1 MCTARGSR
9 VLYAVLYRLYTLA
22 VQTLQTRQLEPN
34 PHVYCH
40 RSQNTCRWRPP
51 RRLSASG
58 SSTLGTDTT
67 ANRRLTWRLTW
78 LRRRTFRAH
87 SFEEVLCLS
96 ARASPVRSAYRPIR
110 HQLPTTRFVH
120 AHDARRRLRR
130 VEERVQ
136 LGVGC
141 GEPLVVRTLHVV
153 DIPHIAAQ
161 EGEGER
167 WSKPVLPRPKDS
179 RASRSQLLVLVHGW
193 TAQIAGE
200 SSEDAAS
207 SYSSFG

>member
-1 MCTARGSR
+1 MLCIGFTHWLCRLFRLDSSSLTHMFTATDLKIHVGGAHRAACQQ
-9 VLYAVLYRLYTLA
+9 VAV
-22 VQTLQTRQLEPN
+22 
-34 PHVYCH
+34 PHC
-40 RSQNTCRWRPP
+40 S
-51 RRLSASG
+51 
-58 SSTLGTDTT
+58 LGTNTT

-153 DIPHIAAQ
+153 DIPVPASASHAT
-161 EGEGER
+161 ER
-167 WSKPVLPRPKDS
+167 CTHAVI
-179 RASRSQLLVLVHGW
+179 V
-193 TAQIAGE
+193 
-200 SSEDAAS
+200 DARTT
-207 SYSSFG
+207 YSSSGRRR